1 MHILRTV
8 LDDGFVTMIMLKM
21 VVKQE
26 ITIESLHVEIVI
38 SLLDDFKYLSQ
49 EFDDNVL
56 GLVKLKAFYPY
67 EYMSNIDKFKEQ

>member
-1 MHILRTV
+1 MHILRTI
-8 LDDGFVTMIMLKM
+8 LDYGFVTMIMLKM